1 MLAAP
6 IQSILYFMQSRC
18 WVLCI
23 NIKCPYPAFGLV
35 YFGVCVSSV
44 LPHITEK
51 AVLWPVHL
59 GTLCKDKSLSVFV
72 LPSSVNHTCCLCLIG
87 WRTECPLIVAVHR
100 VLPGSGN
107 NWVSRKYL
115 ICFPIASSKESP
127 KRLPEVSIASFVSE
141 QSGYSPWEL
150 ESERDNREKFKR
162 IWSWREVCNKILL
175 RGTPESTD
183 QTV

>member
-1 MLAAP
+1 M
-6 IQSILYFMQSRC
+6 
-18 WVLCI
+18 
-23 NIKCPYPAFGLV
+23 
-35 YFGVCVSSV
+35 
-44 LPHITEK
+44 
-51 AVLWPVHL
+51 
-59 GTLCKDKSLSVFV
+59 
-72 LPSSVNHTCCLCLIG
+72 
-87 WRTECPLIVAVHR
+87 IVAVHR

-115 ICFPIASSKESP
+115 ICFPTASSKESP

-150 ESERDNREKFKR
+150 ESERDNREKFGGFGAEGR
-162 IWSWREVCNKILL
+162 TVKILL